1 MKISK
6 ITENW
11 GLKLLAVAISFALWL
26 VVVNIDDPVIS
37 YTHSGIKVE
46 VVNGDSLTSK
56 GKVYE
61 ILNNTDTISVTLI
74 GKRSIIESIGKDD
87 IKAVA
92 DIQDITLMNTVAI
105 KVTTNR
111 NYNQLDAIKSD
122 INALELNIEN
132 LKEEHLPI
140 NVIVEGEPASG
151 YIVGDISTN
160 QNTVRVTGPESVVDN
175 IAKAE
180 CIVSV
185 SGRTS
190 DISTTADIRLLDE
203 FGEPVEHDNLSANI
217 NFINVSATVL
227 ATKAVDVV
235 YSYSGVPNDG
245 YVVIGDLESDRKA
258 VNIAGKQSVLDNV
271 HTISIPATAVNVD
284 GKTDTYTTVVNIN
297 RYLPDGVRLADSNF
311 DGDVAVTVNIEKTV
325 ERTINVPIANLKF
338 INVPD
343 SVNAEIDGLSDDIA
357 SDGESLYL
365 RFKAFG
371 VSDSFEDISGDD
383 ITGYINV
390 QGYMDEQNMGSIMAG
405 TYSMEIIFILPD
417 GIQTYD
423 GYRIGVKI
431 SDRE

>member
-56 GKVYE
+56 GKIYE

-405 TYSMEIIFILPD
+405 TYSMEMIFILPD

>member
-87 IKAVA
+87 IKAAA

>member
-56 GKVYE
+56 GKIYE